1 MWCAVETDQT
11 LFGYVH
17 VNFSIKMCNSVCN
30 RDDTLAGDL
39 PVQEVKE
46 VKPHKTLQRLKTE
59 HNLVTDPTN
68 EEKQK
73 EVEYQPDLLAVSTQL
88 SKVAYDV
95 VQREW
100 SRFKL
105 TNAYV

>member
-1 MWCAVETDQT
+1 
-11 LFGYVH
+11 
-17 VNFSIKMCNSVCN
+17 MCNSECN
-30 RDDTLAGDL
+30 NDDSL

-46 VKPHKTLQRLKTE
+46 IKHTKPVKTLQRLKTE
-59 HNLVTDPTN
+59 HNLVTDPAN

-88 SKVAYDV
+88 TKAAYDV

>member
-1 MWCAVETDQT
+1 M
-11 LFGYVH
+11 
-17 VNFSIKMCNSVCN
+17 CN
-30 RDDTLAGDL
+30 RDDTLAADM
-39 PVQEVKE
+39 PIQEVKE
-46 VKPHKTLQRLKTE
+46 KKPHKPHKTLQRLKTE
-59 HNLVTDPTN
+59 HNLITDPTN

-88 SKVAYDV
+88 GKVAYEF